1 MKKKSIIIIVG
12 LMSIALL
19 GVVTM
24 QLYFL
29 LQSYTLQSKLF
40 DRSVQEALSDVVAKV
55 DKQDY
60 LNFLNAR
67 ARTQMQ
73 QTNFSYSIVK
83 TTITPPDEASSTFNK
98 TENRHNTYRERH
110 IAM

>member
-40 DRSVQEALSDVVAKV
+40 DRSVHEALSDLVAKV

-60 LNFLNAR
+60 GTGR
-67 ARTQMQ
+67 IQ
-73 QTNFSYSIVK
+73 
-83 TTITPPDEASSTFNK
+83 
-98 TENRHNTYRERH
+98 
-110 IAM
+110 